1 MSKTHACWCYSF
13 IVRRAYPLSNTVQ
26 LFPDHDVMSGGL
38 GISMTM
44 DPYVFVVDVG
54 VSTQSGIE
62 MLVVKLEDRG
72 IHAERLSTVPNVA
85 SRSEEHTSE
94 LQSQFH
100 LVCRL

>member
-1 MSKTHACWCYSF
+1 MLVLLVHCQEGL
-13 IVRRAYPLSNTVQ
+13 PPSNTVQ
-26 LFPDHDVMSGGL
+26 LFPDHDVMSVGL